1 VEGVSLDEF
10 VIEAPQP
17 FASRHVLDSFDCG
30 VVALDD
36 WLKRR
41 ARRNEADGAS
51 RTFVACVGVRVIGY
65 YSLAASSVLHAVA
78 TGKVRR
84 NMPDPAPVILLGRL
98 AVDRGWQGK
107 GLAAD
112 LLADAVL
119 RTLGAA
125 ETIGV
130 RAMLVHAISDEARR
144 FYEKHGFR
152 ASPVEPMTL
161 MITIDEARRML
172 G

>member
-1 VEGVSLDEF
+1 MSLDEP
-10 VIEAPQP
+10 VIQAPQP
-17 FASRHVLDSFDCG
+17 LAPRHVLDVFDCG
-30 VVALDD
+30 VAALDE
-36 WLKRR
+36 WLKRC
-41 ARRNEADGAS
+41 ALRNEAEEAS
-51 RTFVACVGVRVIGY
+51 RTFVICVGDNVIGY
-65 YSLAASSVLHAVA
+65 YSLAAGSVLHTVA

-98 AVDRGWQGK
+98 AVDRRRQGT

-112 LLADAVL
+112 MLADAVL

-125 ETIGV
+125 ETVGV
-130 RAMLVHAISDEARR
+130 RAMLVHAISEDAKR

-152 ASPVEPMTL
+152 TSPVEPMTL